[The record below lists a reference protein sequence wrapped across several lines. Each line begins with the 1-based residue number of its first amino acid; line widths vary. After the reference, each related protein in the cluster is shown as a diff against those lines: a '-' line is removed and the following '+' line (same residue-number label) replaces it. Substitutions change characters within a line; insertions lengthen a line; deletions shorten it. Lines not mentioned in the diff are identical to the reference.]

1 METRKTSKARQSHM
15 GNQGRQNLSFL
26 TVLRPE
32 LLITALE
39 TDVEIIL
46 FASFLLYVF
55 IPLFSFIYYACSRN
69 SVSLCRQ
76 SPTHYPGGQGF
87 TGAELPLGAGIVL

>member
-1 METRKTSKARQSHM
+1 M
-15 GNQGRQNLSFL
+15 GNQGQQNLSFL

-32 LLITALE
+32 LPITARE

-46 FASFLLYVF
+46 FVSFLLYIF

-69 SVSLCRQ
+69 SASLCLQ
-76 SPTHYPGGQGF
+76 SPAHCLSGQGF